1 MLLPTDPIL
10 NDMNPNNAFTSLKDH
25 FLIAMPSL
33 NDSEF
38 GHSITYVCEHTEQGA
53 MGIVINHPTELHLD
67 EIFSHLDLAEEGRSH
82 PDSIVAGGP
91 VQTDRGFVL
100 HRGSAENWDS
110 SLQVSENISLT
121 TSQDILAAMAH
132 DEGPEEAL
140 VALGYAGWSA
150 GQLEQEIANN
160 AWLTTPADSHI
171 IFKTPFEDKAAAA
184 AAQLGIDLALI
195 SPDAGHA

>member
-1 MLLPTDPIL
+1 MKTDKHF
-10 NDMNPNNAFTSLKDH
+10 DSLKDH

-53 MGIVINHPTELHLD
+53 MGIVINNPTQLQLD
-67 EIFSHLDLAEEGRSH
+67 EIFSHLNLSDDGHSH

-91 VQTDRGFVL
+91 IQTDRGFVL
-100 HRGSAENWDS
+100 HKGDAALWDS
-110 SLQVSENISLT
+110 SLQVNDHISLT
-121 TSQDILAAMAH
+121 TSQDILAAMAQ
-132 DEGPEEAL
+132 DKGPTEVL

-150 GQLEQEIANN
+150 GQLEQEIADN

-171 IFKTPFEDKAAAA
+171 IFKTPFAEKASAAAA
-184 AAQLGIDLALI
+184 KLGIDLALI

>member
-1 MLLPTDPIL
+1 
-10 NDMNPNNAFTSLKDH
+10 MNTQKHFASLKDH

-38 GHSITYVCEHTEQGA
+38 GHSITYICEHTEQGA
-53 MGIVINHPTELHLD
+53 MGIVLNHPTELQLD
-67 EIFSHLDLAEEGRSH
+67 EIFSHLNLSEGNHSH
-82 PDSIVAGGP
+82 SDNIVAGGP

-100 HRGSAENWDS
+100 HKGSADQWDS
-110 SLQVSENISLT
+110 SLQVNEHISLT
-121 TSQDILAAMAH
+121 TSQDILAAMAQNK
-132 DEGPEEAL
+132 GPKEVL

-150 GQLEQEIANN
+150 GQLEQEIAEN
-160 AWLTTPADSHI
+160 AWLTTPADSDI
-171 IFKTPFEDKAAAA
+171 IFNTPFADKATAA